1 MKVIKL
7 SNQNQAIKQAVAV
20 LRKGGLVIY
29 PTETC
34 YGIGGDATNLKAVK
48 KVLEFKGSRGGK
60 PISVAV
66 SDKEMAKKYVV
77 INKTADNLYQEFLP
91 GPLTVVSKSKGKTI
105 RVLEAGKET
114 LGIRIPR
121 YPLVIKIIK
130 EFGRPI
136 TSTSANTSGKKTPY
150 CLKDVLKYTSKK
162 KLELID
168 LFLDGNRLPFHS
180 PSTVVDTTLNTPT
193 ILRRGEI
200 KISRTKSNSFIS
212 NSEAETKKIAQ
223 DILEKHLKLLS
234 KKSLIFALQGELG
247 SGKTQ
252 FAKGL
257 ALALNLRGNIVSP
270 TFTIIREYPYKL
282 GRMPGMFYHLD
293 TWKLERGEELLDL
306 GLEEMLKPG
315 NVIAIE
321 WLQKIKPMLERFKK
335 MKKAQL
341 VWVNITIE
349 DLSKNRRRIAYQS

>member
-1 MKVIKL
+1 MKVVKLNKGKELIKMAL
-7 SNQNQAIKQAVAV
+7 TV

-349 DLSKNRRRIAYQS
+349 DLSKNRRRIAYQF

>member
-349 DLSKNRRRIAYQS
+349 DLSKNRRRIAYQF

>member
-1 MKVIKL
+1 MKIIKL
-7 SNQNQAIKQAVAV
+7 KKGKEAIKVALAV

-48 KVLEFKGSRGGK
+48 KVLEFKGSREGK

-77 INKTADNLYQEFLP
+77 INKTADNLYREFLP

-105 RVLEAGKET
+105 RVLEASKGT
-114 LGIRIPR
+114 LGIRIPK

-168 LFLDGNRLPFHS
+168 LFLDGDNLSFHL
-180 PSTVVDTTLNTPT
+180 PSTVVDTTLNEPA

-212 NSEAETKKIAQ
+212 NSEAETKKMAQ
-223 DILEKHLKLLS
+223 GIFQKHSKLLP

-257 ALALNLRGNIVSP
+257 GSFLKIKENIISP
-270 TFTIIREYPYKL
+270 TFTIIREYPYRKSKL
-282 GRMPGMFYHLD
+282 SGIFYHLD
-293 TWKLERGEELLDL
+293 TWRLERGEELLDL

-321 WLQKIKPMLERFKK
+321 WMQKIKQILEHFQNKK
-335 MKKAQL
+335 ETHL
-341 VWVNITIE
+341 IWITIE
-349 DLSKNRRRIAYQS
+349 SLSENQRRITYSA

>member
-1 MKVIKL
+1 VKVIKL

-114 LGIRIPR
+114 LGIRIPG

-180 PSTVVDTTLNTPT
+180 PSTVVDTTLNEPT

-200 KISRTKSNSFIS
+200 KISRNKPNSFIS

-247 SGKTQ
+247 SGRPNLPKALLWLLILGEIL
-252 FAKGL
+252 FLPPLRSSGSILISLAECPACFIILIPGDWKGVK
-257 ALALNLRGNIVSP
+257 NYWNW
-270 TFTIIREYPYKL
+270 
-282 GRMPGMFYHLD
+282 D
-293 TWKLERGEELLDL
+293 WK
-306 GLEEMLKPG
+306 KC
-315 NVIAIE
+315 
-321 WLQKIKPMLERFKK
+321 
-335 MKKAQL
+335 
-341 VWVNITIE
+341 
-349 DLSKNRRRIAYQS
+349 